1 MSSLRK
7 FFIQYTHFLSGSSL
21 TLLLGL
27 ISFPILTRILTHEEY
42 GIMGLVNTTLFL
54 AVALA
59 KGGLS
64 DGIIRFY
71 KEYSES
77 NDKLAVFS
85 STIMIRGLVLSLLTA
100 LLYISIFPF
109 ISGYL
114 NINAKYVT
122 VFIIMAIYL
131 FVRPLNIIVLNML
144 RVTGKT
150 IFYNSINII
159 DKILSIG
166 FSLLLLIYLLK
177 GLYGYF
183 IGIILA
189 EIIVS
194 IILFYWFLSNY
205 KIIPNRVSGEL
216 AVKLIKFGTPL
227 LITELSYLLLS
238 YADRYMIVA
247 YYGEEVLGLYSVGYN
262 LASYLSNI
270 IMFSLSYTVV
280 PIYVDIYEKDG
291 KEKTE
296 EFLQRCLHYL
306 IIAVIPVFFG
316 YLAISN
322 DLFITLASV
331 KYASAAAFSPI
342 ILLGALFLGINYI
355 FNAGLYLKKK
365 SMTLLAIMLSAVVIN
380 IILNIILLPQYGV
393 MGAAI
398 ATLLACIATT
408 IATILLSYRY
418 IVVRADIKA
427 ALYYLILS
435 CIMYFAV
442 KQIETGVVWVNLASK
457 IIAGVLIIAPG
468 VLFREDEIRNK
479 LKSVLPLRFNKSK
492 IN

>member
-7 FFIQYTHFLSGSSL
+7 FFLHYTHFLSGSSL

-85 STIMIRGLVLSLLTA
+85 STIIIRGLILSLLTA

-114 NINAKYVT
+114 NINARYVT
-122 VFIIMAIYL
+122 IFIIMAVYL

-150 IFYNSINII
+150 IFYNSVNII
-159 DKILSIG
+159 GKIMSIVL
-166 FSLLLLIYLLK
+166 SLLFLIYLLK
-177 GLYGYF
+177 GLYGF
-183 IGIILA
+183 FVGIILA

-194 IILFYWFLSNY
+194 IILFSWFISNY
-205 KIIPNRVSGEL
+205 KVLPNKVSGEL

-247 YYGEEVLGLYSVGYN
+247 YHGEEVLGLYSVGYN

-280 PIYVDIYEKDG
+280 PLYVDIYEKDG
-291 KEKTE
+291 KEETE
-296 EFLQRCLHYL
+296 EFLQKCLYYL
-306 IIAVIPVFFG
+306 IIAIMPVFFG

-331 KYASAAAFSPI
+331 KYASAATFSPI
-342 ILLGALFLGINYI
+342 ILLGSLFLGINYI

-365 SMTLLAIMLSAVVIN
+365 SMTLLAIMLSAVIIN

-408 IATILLSYRY
+408 ITTILLSYRH
-418 IVVRADIKA
+418 IFVRVDIKA
-427 ALYYLILS
+427 AIYYLILS
-435 CIMYFAV
+435 CFMYFAV
-442 KQIETGVVWVNLASK
+442 MQVDTGVVWLNLLSK

-479 LKSVLPLRFNKSK
+479 LKLMFLLKFNKSK
-492 IN
+492 VN